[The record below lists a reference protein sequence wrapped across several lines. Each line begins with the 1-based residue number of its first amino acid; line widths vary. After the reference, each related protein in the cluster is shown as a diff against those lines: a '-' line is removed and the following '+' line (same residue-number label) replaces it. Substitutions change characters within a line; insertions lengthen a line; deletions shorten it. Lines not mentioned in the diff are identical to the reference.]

1 MSDMAKLEIPSIVV
15 HNGTTGG
22 SGGGGG
28 GGGGSPTGSGGGV
41 VVVVGPRGHN
51 GSCPRAMDHEQRVGG
66 PRSGGPSLRKL
77 RTLSKQEEFEEEDE
91 LALENC
97 GLGPIDGPGPGGSG
111 GGWRGSRDGGGGSSG
126 DERGAASPSEVSNGL
141 EEGGCSARGGSERR
155 KGFQAKQSRTSSSG
169 DETQEVEG
177 PAESS
182 EGPKKPQTPISRMRS
197 NSKVKLLV
205 RSHAMREETSPP
217 PDPEAV
223 HRYSPPASGAIT
235 VPLAPTSP
243 SALSIPPSSLLN
255 VNVGNTG
262 GTSRPSSRHRLRH
275 QGSSQGSMDS
285 SSPCLSR
292 DSSTEQA
299 SLLDGSSSSG
309 GGGSSGDLQQ
319 FIVETLNRNY
329 KDRMLMLK
337 IEQEIVSLARDNK
350 RTHHKFPPM
359 SSYQRML
366 VHRVAAFLG
375 MEHNVDSTGN
385 AVVVSKGRLN
395 SNGNGNS
402 SGTGGA
408 NSSSCGGSDGPNSPS
423 SNHSS
428 SLSPS
433 SSSSASK
440 ARFAAIE
447 PCLRDHIRDE
457 LLPEEP
463 RRSIL
468 KRGDSSSFEDGAGP
482 FKSPERQLSSESRRS
497 KSFEEREE
505 EYEKARKRIFNQDE
519 GICCCDSSGQRCS
532 HEELHC
538 WSGVGGGNGGG
549 GGGGSGGGSFLHP
562 WSSSDSSDTPHGS
575 RGRHNQLRPSRL
587 LKVESF
593 ESRDSL
599 RRTSSGLRPSVSKSY
614 SFGGYSG
621 SVGGNN
627 MGSGGGGG
635 GSPFTRDDSISS
647 TQSAGG
653 CLLTKQDS
661 SASSA
666 NSAHLSPSSSGY
678 KSQSIRSDSSNTPS
692 PSPTT
697 LALTPSSHQQQ
708 SSHDQSQGPSPSP
721 PLLSPPLHNQT
732 HSESQTSPSPCHS
745 PQPSPRTEQGTTADE
760 ELTVSRRT
768 NTCSSQTR
776 GTSPLPPSP
785 AMAEISTSHSVSQT
799 VGTADATQ
807 PTLGSNAVMWAV
819 TSMESVPPG
828 SILINPQTGQ
838 PYINSDGTVYR
849 FNPSNPPKI
858 VPASNSSNLPLNML
872 PPSSSSSVT
881 ATTSGKGETNTQSRP
896 LAYVCEQTNV
906 AEPPSLII
914 PSSQTVPAS
923 GHQAYVPQPPTPLQQ
938 QLLATV
944 PQNFSNTC
952 SLQGGGEAPGAVLGP
967 GQPQFSTPVSSY
979 GGQFM
984 GQQGYLLQGNT
995 VDSHKQGQEN
1005 AGIAVSEL
1013 ASYFMGMGLAAAAA
1027 AAVANSN
1034 NGGCSSAGNICS
1046 MPGPQPNAV
1055 APAPIPIP
1063 PSSSSITST
1072 SSAVG
1077 LHCQQ
1082 IPPPTPPPIPPVN
1095 PFTVPNPSWQPP
1107 VHSQT
1112 SNIQVPFYYMA
1123 PVGLGV
1129 NAGGVTSGGGVM
1141 DAGGGA
1147 PSLLPL
1153 SAQQAATAPPPP
1165 MQQPPPH
1172 PPPPQPASVPALP
1185 SALPSVHPQPNP
1197 PLPPQQQHSAVPHH
1211 PSGQHHMGSAS
1222 VQGSSQAPCIMYQQY
1237 LQSTPPPPA
1246 PPPPPPPPPAA
1257 PSMVQQVVG
1266 VGGAGTTPYPM
1277 VQPPMVPQERQP
1289 LISSTPSG
1297 SSGTIPYYAQGAYQQ
1312 PSLPP
1317 PNQGAQL
1324 NQHNPTSQHQAMVNA
1339 MVGQAYHSNQ
1349 PTSQIRCPT
1358 PPQHLSISSGHQ
1370 MYYSQPPAQP
1380 SQLALSFLSGSS
1392 AVGNN
1397 ASGSNAGNYY
1407 ASAGI
1412 QPHLLTG
1419 GPPGTPP
1426 PPPPTGGLLPTPT
1439 LPHPPSNPQIN
1450 PSTLVPNQVHQ
1461 QLQHQHHYIPPMS
1474 MAPSLGLY
1482 HANMQMAQTPV
1493 PTPTTQHVGLTT
1505 SSANMLPPH
1514 HHAPNNTGCG
1524 SRVTPVTKSSP
1535 SSFQRPSQQFHR
1547 TIPLTPGSALSGGKA
1562 VTSGDATAF
1571 GLRFPS
1577 VHQYG
1582 VWFVPGGSGQHQPL
1596 PIPGSHAVRVSPFVR
1611 HATGAPNPQTFSP
1624 TSCSS
1629 PSSPVVLSAP
1639 NNPSASRPQRPHLT
1653 SGAPPKGRKQR
1664 TKSGASSSGGRSGSL
1679 SRQTSIDN
1687 TQPPTPSVPDKDG
1700 SDGDSI
1706 PALVASSFS
1715 RETCM
1720 KKPNVEGKETDCILS
1735 SESDIAF
1742 VNGPAKMKDGCDQGQ
1757 RIIGWSGDQ
1766 ELEMSAVEQP
1776 RPQSAMTLLS
1786 GGIEVRDSMGE
1797 SLVFER
1803 GSEGNEGRKDS

>member
-828 SILINPQTGQ
+828 SILINPQ
-838 PYINSDGTVYR
+838 
-849 FNPSNPPKI
+849 
-858 VPASNSSNLPLNML
+858 
-872 PPSSSSSVT
+872 
-881 ATTSGKGETNTQSRP
+881 
-896 LAYVCEQTNV
+896 
-906 AEPPSLII
+906 
-914 PSSQTVPAS
+914 
-923 GHQAYVPQPPTPLQQ
+923 
-938 QLLATV
+938 
-944 PQNFSNTC
+944 
-952 SLQGGGEAPGAVLGP
+952 
-967 GQPQFSTPVSSY
+967 
-979 GGQFM
+979 
-984 GQQGYLLQGNT
+984 
-995 VDSHKQGQEN
+995 
-1005 AGIAVSEL
+1005 
-1013 ASYFMGMGLAAAAA
+1013 
-1027 AAVANSN
+1027 
-1034 NGGCSSAGNICS
+1034 
-1046 MPGPQPNAV
+1046 
-1055 APAPIPIP
+1055 
-1063 PSSSSITST
+1063 
-1072 SSAVG
+1072 
-1077 LHCQQ
+1077 
-1082 IPPPTPPPIPPVN
+1082 
-1095 PFTVPNPSWQPP
+1095 
-1107 VHSQT
+1107 
-1112 SNIQVPFYYMA
+1112 VPFYYMA

-1289 LISSTPSG
+1289 LISSRPFSQTPFTMVGGGTSGAFGNGGGSGIIGGGGDCYLPNPSVYSTLPAPSG